1 MATAT
6 ETIELHE
13 REPVDVPKDDR
24 SDTAIVG
31 EQQTWK
37 VPSIN
42 KYRVPVTF
50 WSLAVRIRKH
60 TQRTSIYDLC
70 DRSLLYDSCCAI
82 SSLYSQLANRL
93 DP

>member
-6 ETIELHE
+6 ETIELHD
-13 REPVDVPKDDR
+13 RETVDVPKDDR

-31 EQQTWK
+31 SQQTWK

-50 WSLAVRIRKH
+50 WSLAVRSRKH
-60 TQRTSIYDLC
+60 TYRTPIYVFG
-70 DRSLLYDSCCAI
+70 DRRLSHDSCCAI
-82 SSLYSQLANRL
+82 LSLL
-93 DP
+93 

>member
-6 ETIELHE
+6 ETIELQD
-13 REPVDVPKDDR
+13 RETMGVSKDDR

-31 EQQTWK
+31 SQQTWK

-50 WSLAVRIRKH
+50 WSLAVRVQGYGQH
-60 TQRTSIYDLC
+60 TSIHIFFFWT
-70 DRSLLYDSCCAI
+70 RLYYTTVAALSC
-82 SSLYSQLANRL
+82 S
-93 DP
+93 

>member
-6 ETIELHE
+6 ETIELQQ

-31 EQQTWK
+31 SQQTWK

-50 WSLAVRIRKH
+50 WSLAVR
-60 TQRTSIYDLC
+60 TGEGWMTSMH
-70 DRSLLYDSCCAI
+70 I
-82 SSLYSQLANRL
+82 SSILNRKKYAPVYPSSIQTNADYTL
-93 DP
+93 GK